1 MNASWGGPPKQP
13 MRNSVK
19 EYELVLYCAAVLLA
33 AGTKRSLSAHAESG
47 ISRTLLLRFSWR
59 DIASSRVAQPQAN
72 RDYVKDRKMPLW
84 GAEVLLAGAGRH
96 LLDHGDYQL
105 AIAVVQVGRVAANLR
120 QETHFVLRQFGY
132 VLVTV
137 VTGPSAEELRQ
148 RDFHRRRN
156 FSQRIQGGNGVSV
169 LDP

>member
-1 MNASWGGPPKQP
+1 MNASWSGPPKQP
-13 MRNSVK
+13 SAEPVK
-19 EYELVLYCAAVLLA
+19 KYELVLYCAAVLLA
-33 AGTKRSLSAHAESG
+33 AGTKRSLPAHAESG

-72 RDYVKDRKMPLW
+72 RRLRQGQKNAAV
-84 GAEVLLAGAGRH
+84 GAEVLLSGAGRH

-120 QETHFVLRQFGY
+120 QETHFILRQFGY
-132 VLVTV
+132 VLVAV

-156 FSQRIQGGNGVSV
+156 FSQRIQRGNGVSV